1 MFIISMITVFYE
13 ENFVRRDIDISLLR
27 AFAAVAE
34 TGGVTSAARLL
45 NLTQAAVSQQIK
57 RLEEFFSLSLFD
69 REQRRLAL
77 TPTGERLLAYAQ
89 RILALNDEVWG
100 VMTSPDFEGEVRFGV
115 PHDIVTPFVPPI
127 LKTFNQC
134 WPRVRVS
141 LICQPTMKLLRMLDA
156 REIDLTLTTEKEPGD
171 SSDLLMADQ
180 LVWVGARSGEA
191 HKRNP
196 LPVSFGD
203 ASCAFR
209 ASTVRALSGAERDW
223 RLTCETSDFAPYC
236 ATIEAD
242 LAVAPMM
249 SSSVPR
255 NLQVLG
261 SEYGLPPLPL
271 FYINLRMPAV
281 GAADVAQELAR
292 FIRTGFAQRHRT
304 AA

>member
-1 MFIISMITVFYE
+1 MFIISTITVLYE
-13 ENFVRRDIDISLLR
+13 EIFVRRDIDISLLR

-57 RLEEFFSLSLFD
+57 RLEEFFALTLFD

-134 WPRVRVS
+134 WPRVRVT
-141 LICQPTMKLLRMLDA
+141 LICQPTVKLLRLLETRD
-156 REIDLTLTTEKEPGD
+156 IDLTLTTEKEAGGEGEF
-171 SSDLLMADQ
+171 LMADQ
-180 LVWVGARSGEA
+180 LVWVGARAGDA
-191 HKRNP
+191 HRRNP

-203 ASCAFR
+203 TSCAFR
-209 ASTVRALSGAERDW
+209 AST
-223 RLTCETSDFAPYC
+223 
-236 ATIEAD
+236 
-242 LAVAPMM
+242 
-249 SSSVPR
+249 
-255 NLQVLG
+255 
-261 SEYGLPPLPL
+261 
-271 FYINLRMPAV
+271 
-281 GAADVAQELAR
+281 
-292 FIRTGFAQRHRT
+292 
-304 AA
+304 

>member
-1 MFIISMITVFYE
+1 MFIISMISVLYE
-13 ENFVRRDIDISLLR
+13 VKFMRRDIDVGLLR
-27 AFAAVAE
+27 AFTAVAE
-34 TGGVTSAARLL
+34 TGGVTSASRHL

-57 RLEEFFSLSLFD
+57 RLEDFFGLSLFD

-100 VMTSPDFEGEVRFGV
+100 VMTSPDFEGEVRLGV
-115 PHDIVTPFVPPI
+115 PHDIVQPFMPPI

-134 WPRVRVS
+134 WPRVRVT
-141 LICQPTMKLLRMLDA
+141 LMCQATTRLVRMLND
-156 REIDLTLTTEKEPGD
+156 REIDLTLTTDRAPGE
-171 SSDLLMADQ
+171 SCDLLMADQ
-180 LVWVGARSGEA
+180 LVWVGARGGEA
-191 HKRNP
+191 HTREP

-203 ASCAFR
+203 PSCAFR
-209 ASTVRALSGAERDW
+209 ASTVRALSNAERDW
-223 RLTCETSDFAPYC
+223 RITCETSDFAPYC

-249 SSSVPR
+249 TSSVPR

-261 SEYGLPPLPL
+261 PEFGLPTLPL
-271 FYINLRMPAV
+271 FYINLKMPAA
-281 GAADVAQELAR
+281 GKLDIAEELAR
-292 FIRTGFAQRHRT
+292 HIRTGFAQRHRI